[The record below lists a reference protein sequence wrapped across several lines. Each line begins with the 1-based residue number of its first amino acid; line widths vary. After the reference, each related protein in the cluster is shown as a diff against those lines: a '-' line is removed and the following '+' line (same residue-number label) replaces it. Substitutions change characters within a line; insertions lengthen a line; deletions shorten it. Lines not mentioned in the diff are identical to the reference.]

1 MLLSELILEKEM
13 QPLTKADLDKL
24 EHYLDALYARDNIDF
39 EFTRH
44 FLDRVN
50 DARNRRQIT
59 YNELFQMFGKA
70 EQKYG
75 DKISKLG
82 NKAQAV
88 ISDVNS
94 NINSPFVLEWN
105 PKKKMYD
112 LIAKTVMRKK
122 NFKTSNQVLKV

>member
-1 MLLSELILEKEM
+1 MLLSELIFEKEM
-13 QPLTKADLDKL
+13 QPLTKSDLDKL

-39 EFTRH
+39 KFTRH